1 MSDLRIGLVGCGL
14 WGKNI
19 LRDLQLLNA
28 EVIVADPSPDVA
40 ALVHASGAAHCAAI
54 GDLPQV
60 DGLIVATPAATHVDV
75 VEECLAFDVPVF
87 VEKPFTLDYRSAQAL
102 AARAPDR
109 LFVMHV
115 WRYHPGVEAIRD
127 LVRDEAFGPVEWVKS
142 VRANWT
148 SPRTDVDSV
157 WTMLPHDV
165 SMVFDIFGT
174 LPDPISAVAEWHADA
189 SGVRRPTGIVT
200 VLGTQPAMVLETST
214 RYGDKRRE
222 FRVHCRDAVLVL
234 TGTDSEYVTVHR
246 GNNQQPTDAVVE
258 RIPISHRSALLR
270 ELEAFLDHLSGGPSP
285 KSGIQDALQI
295 TRTVVNIR
303 KMAGLDD

>member
-1 MSDLRIGLVGCGL
+1 MSDLRIGLIGCGR

-19 LRDLQLLNA
+19 LRDLQLLGA
-28 EVIVADPSPDVA
+28 EVVVVEPSPDVG
-40 ALVHASGAAHCAAI
+40 ALVRASGAAHFATI
-54 GDLPQV
+54 SGLPRV

-75 VEECLAFDVPVF
+75 VEECLAFDVPIF
-87 VEKPFTLDYRSAQAL
+87 VEKPFTLDYPSAQAL

-127 LVRDEAFGPVEWVKS
+127 LVRDQAFGPVEWVKS

-165 SMVFDIFGT
+165 SMVFEMFGV
-174 LPDPISAVAEWHADA
+174 LPDPISAVAEWHTDP
-189 SGVRRPTGIVT
+189 SGARRPTGIIA
-200 VLGTQPAMVLETST
+200 VLGTHPAVVLETST

-222 FRVHCRDAVLVL
+222 FRVHCRDAVLDL
-234 TGTDSEYVTVHR
+234 TGTDSDHVTVHR
-246 GNNQQPTDAVVE
+246 VSNPHPTDAIIE
-258 RIPISHRSALLR
+258 KIPISTRPALIR
-270 ELEAFLDHLSGGPSP
+270 ELEAFLDHLTGGPAP
-285 KSGIQDALQI
+285 RSGMQDALKI
-295 TRTVVNIR
+295 TQAVVNIR
-303 KMAGLDD
+303 RMAGIDA